1 MPEVLTTASVLT
13 CAHGATVLTTASQS
27 ALTVDGAPA
36 LLVTDLLAATVP
48 ACPNT
53 DVSKGQAPCVKVT
66 AVSVGASRLLKVSGT
81 PVALAIAKG
90 TTQATPVLPFAWQ
103 VEDPG
108 QTLLRTD

>member
-1 MPEVLTTASVLT
+1 MRPRRHRPHHRLAER
-13 CAHGATVLTTASQS
+13 AHRRRCPRPARHRS
-27 ALTVDGAPA
+27 ARRDR
-36 LLVTDLLAATVP
+36 P

-66 AVSVGASRLLKVSGT
+66 AVSVGASRLLKVRGT
-81 PVALAIAKG
+81 PVALATAKG
-90 TTQATPVLPFAWQ
+90 TTQAVPVLPFAWQ